1 MMETILN
8 SISGL
13 GHFVAYFAVS
23 IVLLFVFKIV
33 YAFVTPHDEWKL
45 VKQEKN
51 LAAAIGFGGAII
63 GFALALSSAVAN
75 SASLLDFIVWG
86 VVAIVAQVVAF
97 LLLRFTF
104 MPKIAERIINNEI
117 SAGTI
122 LAAISIAV
130 GLLNAA
136 CMTY

>member
-1 MMETILN
+1 METILN

-122 LAAISIAV
+122 LAAISVAV
-130 GLLNAA
+130 GLLHAA

>member
-1 MMETILN
+1 METILN
-8 SISGL
+8 SIAGL
-13 GHFVAYFAVS
+13 GHFAAYFAVS
-23 IVLLFVFKIV
+23 IVLLFIFKIV

-75 SASLLDFIVWG
+75 SASLVDFIVWG
-86 VVAIVAQVVAF
+86 VVAIIAQVVAF

-104 MPKIAERIINNEI
+104 MPRIAERIINNEI

-122 LAAISIAV
+122 LGAISVAV

>member
-1 MMETILN
+1 METILN
-8 SISGL
+8 SIAGL
-13 GHFVAYFAVS
+13 GHFAAYFAVS
-23 IVLLFVFKIV
+23 IVLLFIFKIV

-75 SASLLDFIVWG
+75 SASLVDFIVWG
-86 VVAIVAQVVAF
+86 VVAIIAQVVAF

-122 LAAISIAV
+122 LGAISVAV

>member
-1 MMETILN
+1 METLLN
-8 SISGL
+8 SIAGL
-13 GHFVAYFAVS
+13 GQFAAYFAVS

-75 SASLLDFIVWG
+75 SASLMDFIVWG
-86 VVAIVAQVVAF
+86 VVAVVAQVVAF

-104 MPKIAERIINNEI
+104 MPKIAERIINNEV

-122 LAAISIAV
+122 LGAISVAV